1 MTVGLETAHNLLIDY
16 LWSSGYKNVYVVP
29 PNVVNKSRE
38 RYSQSGAHND
48 KSDAY
53 VIADL
58 LRTDVHRFYPWSPGS
73 ELLQQMRVVSSAH
86 NTGPKRLWP
95 YPTVCALA
103 CCVTIRR
110 CLRSSATGLLG
121 LPATWF

>member
-16 LWSSGYKNVYVVP
+16 LWSSGYKNVCGAAECGEQESGSAIVKVV
-29 PNVVNKSRE
+29 
-38 RYSQSGAHND
+38 HND

-73 ELLQQMRVVSSAH
+73 ELLQQMRVVSSA
-86 NTGPKRLWP
+86 TILDQRDCGLIQPSARLP
-95 YPTVCALA
+95 VALPSGA
-103 CCVTIRR
+103 
-110 CLRSSATGLLG
+110 A
-121 LPATWF
+121 